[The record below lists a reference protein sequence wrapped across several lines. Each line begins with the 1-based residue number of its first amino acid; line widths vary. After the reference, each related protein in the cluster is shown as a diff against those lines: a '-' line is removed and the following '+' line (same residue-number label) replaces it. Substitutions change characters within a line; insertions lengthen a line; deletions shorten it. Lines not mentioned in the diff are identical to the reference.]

1 MNGLPGLATLVL
13 VVILTAQPVAGQQ
26 ADATI
31 SETGRLRVSYLSELT
46 PIGINTMHSWRLHVE
61 EVAGGVVEEAE
72 ISVSGGMSEHDHGLL
87 EQVMFSHVAKQTSKL
102 VIDLLD
108 QPHVNRDH
116 GFTDIVTRIAFTIFL
131 FPEGLVNR
139 VRVFSFFV

>member
-26 ADATI
+26 PDATI
-31 SETGRLRVSYLSELT
+31 SETGRLRVSYISELT

-72 ISVSGGMSEHDHGLL
+72 ISVSGGMSEHDHGLPTIPLMTDYLGNGDYLL
-87 EQVMFSHVAKQTSKL
+87 EGMKFHMNGRWTVTVQIVQGQD
-102 VIDLLD
+102 IDTAVFELD
-108 QPHVNRDH
+108 
-116 GFTDIVTRIAFTIFL
+116 L
-131 FPEGLVNR
+131 
-139 VRVFSFFV
+139 

>member
-26 ADATI
+26 ADAII
-31 SETGRLRVSYLSELT
+31 SETGRLRVSYISELT

-72 ISVSGGMSEHDHGLL
+72 ISVSGGMSEHDHGLPTIPL
-87 EQVMFSHVAKQTSKL
+87 MTDYL
-102 VIDLLD
+102 GNGDYLL
-108 QPHVNRDH
+108 
-116 GFTDIVTRIAFTIFL
+116 
-131 FPEGLVNR
+131 EGLKFHMNGRWTVT
-139 VRVFSFFV
+139 VQIVQGQDIDTAVFELDL